1 MFEAHSHHAYVHP
14 ASPSVGFPHSQHPH
28 HQYYHHHH
36 HQHQH
41 HNHHAAAA
49 AAAHHHNQL
58 ASPIAL
64 LPPSPLSSPSLSSSL
79 SSLLSPALSSSSS
92 SSSLASSL
100 SPPQQ
105 QQQQQQVPLQT
116 RRLFF
121 ADRQNSYGEC
131 SNGSSSSSSGG
142 SPPSGGGGVHGIVHG
157 SSSTSGR
164 GGNYYHTSSSSTT
177 TAAASIASPLKINTN
192 ATIPPRCPAQSGGGG
207 GGGGRS
213 NKPAHLVVTTSNLPP
228 AHPPPNRPLP
238 PRPVPVPGA
247 ATATSSASTTSHRDS
262 SLQQQQR
269 QRLAVK
275 NRAAAAATSA
285 SASASAAAAA
295 AYPSPDNC
303 LPVAQPASMAAR
315 YLSRHPIHAGFASR
329 YTIGQELG
337 SGGFGFVCSALCHE
351 TNREVAVKFILKSKV
366 PAQGWARDSE
376 LGVVPME
383 VFMLKNISHENVIKF
398 VDFFE
403 DMTFFYLVTELHGA
417 PWTSS
422 RTELHTQSL
431 PAALETLQQTLLP
444 SPVTPSTFGSSS
456 KNNHS
461 EFQQQPQ
468 QHQVPPPRATPG
480 GLVCSSPITPATPR
494 SPTAPP
500 TPLSAT
506 PFFCSQQQQ
515 QQQQQRQQQ
524 QQQHPHEHQHH
535 HQPPPRL
542 TRRPSMDLFECIEQH
557 DRLTEPQARCVFG
570 QIVSAVAHLHSL
582 GVVHRDIKDE
592 NILVDEDFHVKL
604 VDFGSAA
611 FIPQPPAGKLFDRF
625 LGTIQYASP
634 EILRGEK
641 YRGPEAEVW
650 ALGCC
655 LYIMLNGGVP
665 FTTPQQAA
673 TQAYTFP
680 KQGLS
685 RECLDLLDA
694 MLHKKASRRPTV
706 SEVVNHPWLNEK

>member
-1 MFEAHSHHAYVHP
+1 MHAT
-14 ASPSVGFPHSQHPH
+14 PS
-28 HQYYHHHH
+28 
-36 HQHQH
+36 
-41 HNHHAAAA
+41 
-49 AAAHHHNQL
+49 
-58 ASPIAL
+58 
-64 LPPSPLSSPSLSSSL
+64 
-79 SSLLSPALSSSSS
+79 
-92 SSSLASSL
+92 
-100 SPPQQ
+100 
-105 QQQQQQVPLQT
+105 
-116 RRLFF
+116 
-121 ADRQNSYGEC
+121 
-131 SNGSSSSSSGG
+131 
-142 SPPSGGGGVHGIVHG
+142 
-157 SSSTSGR
+157 
-164 GGNYYHTSSSSTT
+164 GNYYHAT
-177 TAAASIASPLKINTN
+177 TATTPLKINTN
-192 ATIPPRCPAQSGGGG
+192 ATMPPRCPAQSG
-207 GGGGRS
+207 RS
-213 NKPAHLVVTTSNLPP
+213 KPQHLVVTTSNLPP
-228 AHPPPNRPLP
+228 AQPPPNRPLP
-238 PRPVPVPGA
+238 PRPVPVPG
-247 ATATSSASTTSHRDS
+247 SHRDS
-262 SLQQQQR
+262 HSSQHHQHHQQQQQR
-269 QRLAVK
+269 LLAKQR
-275 NRAAAAATSA
+275 
-285 SASASAAAAA
+285 AAAAA
-295 AYPSPDNC
+295 AYPSPDN
-303 LPVAQPASMAAR
+303 LPAAQPASMAAR
-315 YLSRHPIHAGFASR
+315 YLSRHPLHAGFASR

-337 SGGFGFVCSALCHE
+337 SGGFGFVCSALCHG
-351 TNREVAVKFILKSKV
+351 TNEEVAVKFILKSKV

-383 VFMLKNISHENVIKF
+383 VFMLKNISHENVIKY
-398 VDFFE
+398 VDFYE

-444 SPVTPSTFGSSS
+444 SPVTPSTF
-456 KNNHS
+456 NN
-461 EFQQQPQ
+461 EFQQ
-468 QHQVPPPRATPG
+468 PRATPG
-480 GLVCSSPITPATPR
+480 GLVCGSPITPATPR
-494 SPTAPP
+494 SPSTTTGQLPP
-500 TPLSAT
+500 
-506 PFFCSQQQQ
+506 
-515 QQQQQRQQQ
+515 
-524 QQQHPHEHQHH
+524 
-535 HQPPPRL
+535 QPTPRL

-557 DRLTEPQARCVFG
+557 DRLTESQARCVFG

-694 MLHKKASRRPTV
+694 MLNKKASRRPSV
-706 SEVVNHPWLNEK
+706 SEVVNHPWLTESN

>member
-1 MFEAHSHHAYVHP
+1 
-14 ASPSVGFPHSQHPH
+14 
-28 HQYYHHHH
+28 
-36 HQHQH
+36 
-41 HNHHAAAA
+41 
-49 AAAHHHNQL
+49 
-58 ASPIAL
+58 
-64 LPPSPLSSPSLSSSL
+64 
-79 SSLLSPALSSSSS
+79 
-92 SSSLASSL
+92 
-100 SPPQQ
+100 
-105 QQQQQQVPLQT
+105 
-116 RRLFF
+116 
-121 ADRQNSYGEC
+121 
-131 SNGSSSSSSGG
+131 
-142 SPPSGGGGVHGIVHG
+142 
-157 SSSTSGR
+157 
-164 GGNYYHTSSSSTT
+164 
-177 TAAASIASPLKINTN
+177 
-192 ATIPPRCPAQSGGGG
+192 
-207 GGGGRS
+207 
-213 NKPAHLVVTTSNLPP
+213 
-228 AHPPPNRPLP
+228 
-238 PRPVPVPGA
+238 
-247 ATATSSASTTSHRDS
+247 
-262 SLQQQQR
+262 
-269 QRLAVK
+269 
-275 NRAAAAATSA
+275 
-285 SASASAAAAA
+285 
-295 AYPSPDNC
+295 
-303 LPVAQPASMAAR
+303 MAAR

-337 SGGFGFVCSALCHE
+337 SGGFGFVCSALCHD
-351 TNREVAVKFILKSKV
+351 TNQEVAVKFILKSKV

-383 VFMLKNISHENVIKF
+383 VFMLKNISHENVIKY
-398 VDFFE
+398 VDFYE

-422 RTELHTQSL
+422 RTDLHTQSL

-444 SPVTPSTFGSSS
+444 SPITPSTF
-456 KNNHS
+456 NN
-461 EFQQQPQ
+461 EFQQ
-468 QHQVPPPRATPG
+468 PRATPG

-494 SPTAPP
+494 SPATATGQLPP
-500 TPLSAT
+500 
-506 PFFCSQQQQ
+506 
-515 QQQQQRQQQ
+515 
-524 QQQHPHEHQHH
+524 
-535 HQPPPRL
+535 QPPPRL

-694 MLHKKASRRPTV
+694 MLNKKASRRPSV
-706 SEVVNHPWLNEK
+706 MEVVNHPWLTESN